1 MRGIELNFGIEKA
14 ITIKITA
21 PKNGFIEKKNISKDE
36 KFRGKNIK
44 NGKILGT
51 DFT

>member
-21 PKNGFIEKKNISKDE
+21 PKNGFIEKKIFQMMRNLGAKISRME
-36 KFRGKNIK
+36 KF
-44 NGKILGT
+44 
-51 DFT
+51 